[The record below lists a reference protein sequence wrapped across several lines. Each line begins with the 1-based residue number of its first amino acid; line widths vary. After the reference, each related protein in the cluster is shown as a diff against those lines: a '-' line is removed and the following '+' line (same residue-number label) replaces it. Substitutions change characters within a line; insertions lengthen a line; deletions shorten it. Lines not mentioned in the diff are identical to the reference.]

1 MVPVFFNEL
10 SVLPPCT
17 CIVEAKNRLLL
28 YSDILLKLK
37 DEIRNVE
44 IRYQYDLHNIK
55 MFAEQ
60 TIGTLCLKFVREAR
74 RNKVGDD
81 LNKLQYLLSSQRAP
95 YVKEEEL
102 EDKEKNNY
110 CTMNVYIDNGTEKKS
125 AIGFKAAYFM
135 HSICIGFFSDSIWKK
150 HVHTLLVSDYNETK
164 EAQVICISDNN
175 HLKSKEFICW
185 RDTYTS
191 VELLETI
198 KAPFEKLGRYRNA
211 IGRHHGNDVLYA
223 HALKLI
229 QSPYVEEIICSVD
242 YGSASDKDYIAGYEK
257 NDGVIRIML
266 VWESP
271 KYAMLIKTTGRNLRE
286 TEKIATILKEQFS
299 K

>member
-17 CIVEAKNRLLL
+17 CIGEAKNRLLL

-37 DEIRNVE
+37 DEILNVE
-44 IRYQYDLHNIK
+44 IRYQYNLYHIVIFKD
-55 MFAEQ
+55 Q
-60 TIGTLCLKFVREAR
+60 TIGNLCSTFVKEAR
-74 RNKVGDD
+74 KNKDGVG
-81 LNKLQYLLSSQRAP
+81 LNRLQYLLSSQHDP
-95 YVKEEEL
+95 YIRGNELSEDSMFNYSTMDVHLKEM
-102 EDKEKNNY
+102 KGN
-110 CTMNVYIDNGTEKKS
+110 S
-125 AIGFKAAYFM
+125 AVGFKSAYFM
-135 HSICIGFFSDSIWKK
+135 HSICIGFLSDSIWKK

-286 TEKIATILKEQFS
+286 TKEIATILKEQFS